1 MSDTFHTTYDE
12 FLSLTNLSGGWAR
25 SSEKELKASLKRVK
39 SFLHL
44 LRDPQK
50 KLTFVH
56 VTGTSGKGSVCAMIQ
71 QILVANGEEAGAYL
85 SPHTTS
91 FLERFILGDGLMKSE
106 DLEIAMKEVMRAYAV
121 YLETSSPLTYF
132 ELCACLA
139 MYAFA
144 RLNKKWCVLEVGCG
158 GRYDA
163 TNVIP
168 TPAVAIITNINKD
181 HAEILGDSLALIAY
195 EKAGIMK
202 KKGTVLC
209 GETRPSLKKIFTQEA
224 IKENSALF
232 FVPPSD
238 ESLVD
243 SALGP
248 AQHHNASIALR
259 AAKELGIDETIAKT
273 ALKNYRPLPCRFETI
288 QSAPQ
293 VILDGAHSPAKMI
306 ATAERAK
313 QLGKKVHVIFGCKA
327 NKDVAEMLKI
337 LLPIATSVTTT
348 RFTHTFG
355 VAANPNALQKLIP
368 QKRRAGS
375 FLFPAEALQ
384 NAFRRAKTGDLIL
397 VTGSLHLAGEI
408 RQIWIPEAHILKNAS
423 SFMKNTV
430 NFTR

>member
-1 MSDTFHTTYDE
+1 MTDTFKQTYDQ
-12 FLSLTNLSGGWAR
+12 FLSLTNLSDGWKR
-25 SSEKELKASLKRVK
+25 GSEKELKASLKRVK
-39 SFLHL
+39 TFLHL

-50 KLTFVH
+50 KLSFVH
-56 VTGTSGKGSVCAMIQ
+56 VTGTSGKGSVCAMVQ
-71 QILVANGEEAGAYL
+71 QILLANGEHAGAYL

-106 DLEIAMKEVMRAYAV
+106 DLEIAMKEVMRAYTV

-139 MYAFA
+139 MHAFA
-144 RLNKKWCVLEVGCG
+144 RLNIKWCVLEVGCG

-224 IKENSALF
+224 IKQNSALF
-232 FVPPSD
+232 FLPPSD
-238 ESLVD
+238 EVLID
-243 SALGP
+243 SVLGP

-259 AAKELGIDETIAKT
+259 AAKELGISESIAKS
-273 ALKNYRPLPCRFETI
+273 ALQNYRPLPCRFETI

-293 VILDGAHSPAKMI
+293 VILDGAHSVAKMT

-313 QLGKKVHVIFGCKA
+313 QLGKKIHIIFGCKA

-337 LLPIATSVTTT
+337 LIPIATSITTT

-355 VAANPNALQKLIP
+355 IAANPTNLQKMIP
-368 QKRRAGS
+368 QKRRGGS
-375 FLFPAEALQ
+375 FLFPQDALQ
-384 NAFRRAKTGDLIL
+384 NAFRRAKTGDVILI
-397 VTGSLHLAGEI
+397 TGSLHLAGEI
-408 RQIWIPEAHILKNAS
+408 REKWIPESSILQNAS
-423 SFMKNTV
+423 SFMKKTV